1 MNEVVIK
8 ILQGSVLTQ
17 IVLGRLNMYLPVAN
31 LLSCILKMWT
41 LVGSR
46 QHYCN
51 NKKLTFWPPC
61 VFLPYISETIQVA
74 LCMRRY

>member
-41 LVGSR
+41 LVGNR

-51 NKKLTFWPPC
+51 N
-61 VFLPYISETIQVA
+61 
-74 LCMRRY
+74 